1 MSTNSD
7 ESVPLDFDAEAARAE
22 PTLSAET
29 TKEFEDAALIGG
41 EKLRSNGFFV
51 DIVKR
56 AAKPLGVEKPMIL
69 IVEDDPGTSRVI
81 EAVVAKQGFGTRVAS
96 NLQGILRGMNAKP
109 APDMILLDIM
119 LPDANGF
126 AVLERLRRHP
136 DLRHIPVVMLS
147 SLSEPADVAKGL
159 ALGASGYLSKPARP
173 QALVSAIKSVLG
185 PGDLGIRP
193 SPGLRPPS
201 PR

>member
-1 MSTNSD
+1 MRYDDVLEMTTNSN
-7 ESVPLDFDAEAARAE
+7 ESVPLDLDAEAARAE
-22 PTLSAET
+22 PSLSPEKT
-29 TKEFEDAALIGG
+29 REFEDAALIGG

-56 AAKPLGVEKPMIL
+56 AAKPLDVEKPMVL

-173 QALVSAIKSVLG
+173 QALVAAIRSVLG
-185 PGDLGIRP
+185 LDA
-193 SPGLRPPS
+193 
-201 PR
+201 

>member
-1 MSTNSD
+1 MD
-7 ESVPLDFDAEAARAE
+7 ETSQFDFDADAARAE
-22 PTLSAET
+22 PSLPAEK

-56 AAKPLGVEKPMIL
+56 AAKPLGVEKPLIL

-109 APDMILLDIM
+109 TPDMILLDIM

-173 QALVSAIKSVLG
+173 QALIAAIKSVLG
-185 PGDLGIRP
+185 RD
-193 SPGLRPPS
+193 
-201 PR
+201 